1 MTDEGSLADE
11 SWAEYYDEFEDREP
25 REMLLRVLG
34 TFGSGEHL
42 AIDLGC
48 GSGIDTLA
56 MLRAGW
62 RVFATDAEPDAIR
75 RLRDRVPD
83 DLSPGL
89 NVVLARMEGV
99 ELPPADLVWAG
110 FSLFFCRPDRF
121 VDVWSR
127 IRAVLRP
134 GGRFAGQVLG
144 DRDTWAG
151 GDDVSSFTREQALA
165 LLDGLVIESV
175 EEAEEDGD
183 AWGDQKHWHVF
194 HIVARRP
201 A

>member
-1 MTDEGSLADE
+1 MTGEGLADA

-42 AIDLGC
+42 AVDLGC

-62 RVFATDAEPDAIR
+62 RVFATDAEPEAIR

-89 NVVLARMEGV
+89 DVQLARMEDV

-121 VDVWSR
+121 VDVWNR
-127 IRAVLRP
+127 IRAALRP
-134 GGRFAGQVLG
+134 DGRFAGQLLG
-144 DRDTWAG
+144 DGDTWAG
-151 GDDVSSFTREQALA
+151 EEDVSSFTRDEALA
-165 LLDGLVIESV
+165 LLDGLAIEGV
-175 EEAEEDGD
+175 EEEEGDGD
-183 AWGDQKHWHVF
+183 AWGEQKHWHVF
-194 HIVARRP
+194 HIVARRQ

>member
-34 TFGSGEHL
+34 TFGSGELL

-62 RVFATDAEPDAIR
+62 RVFATDAEPEAIR

-89 NVVLARMEGV
+89 NVQLARMEDV

-134 GGRFAGQVLG
+134 DGRFAGQVLG

-151 GDDVSSFTREQALA
+151 EEDVSSFTREQALA

-175 EEAEEDGD
+175 EEEEEDGD